1 MAHAWS
7 GGGRRHSGRVSMSR
21 RPEDAPP
28 GWRVVDFSGP
38 GKSGRSYPLPGTR
51 QMELLRLV
59 LEARGIPH
67 MVTGHGTQARAFVP
81 AMFELAARSELVAVA
96 AEKPHVRPRVPLR
109 RNAHW
114 AMLPLLVLIVLH
126 GMRMGWWLSGT
137 GLPSSAGWLE
147 CGRLDVDLVRAGGWW
162 RTVTA
167 LTLHSD
173 GLHLFSNVL
182 FAAPFFAMLA
192 QRIGLGMA
200 LFSALLAGMLGNA
213 CDVLYRDPGYASIG
227 ASTAMFG
234 IVGLLCADIV
244 VRSPERG
251 LRRLALPVAAGM
263 GFLAML
269 GAEGQNIDY
278 AAHVFGLACGF
289 VLGLPAGFCCLRD
302 APGRAAQIALGILGA
317 ALLQACW
324 MLAFN
329 MV

>member
-1 MAHAWS
+1 MAYAWS
-7 GGGRRHSGRVSMSR
+7 AGGRRHAGRVAMWR
-21 RPEDAPP
+21 RPEAVPP
-28 GWRVVDFSGP
+28 GWRVVDFAGP
-38 GKSGRSYPLPGTR
+38 EKSGRSYPVPGTR

-81 AMFELAARSELVAVA
+81 AMFELLARSELAAVA
-96 AEKPHVRPRVPLR
+96 AEKPVVRPRVPLR

-114 AMLPLLVLIVLH
+114 AMLPLLVLILLH

-147 CGRLDVDLVRAGGWW
+147 CGRLDVDLVRAGEWW
-162 RTVTA
+162 RTVTS

-200 LFSALLAGMLGNA
+200 LSASLLAGALGNA

-227 ASTAMFG
+227 ASTVMFG

-289 VLGLPAGFCCLRD
+289 GVGLPAGFCCLRG
-302 APGRAAQIALGILGA
+302 APGVAAQLALGVLGA
-317 ALLQACW
+317 ALPLVCW
-324 MLAFN
+324 MRAFN
-329 MV
+329 ML